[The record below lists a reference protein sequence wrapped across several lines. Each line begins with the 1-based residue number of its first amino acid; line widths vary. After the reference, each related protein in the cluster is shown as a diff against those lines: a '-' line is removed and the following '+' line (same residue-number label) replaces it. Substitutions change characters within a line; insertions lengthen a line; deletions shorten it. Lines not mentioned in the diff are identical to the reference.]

1 MRKKNT
7 VRGCLSLGFLIH
19 RHVCIEPMFFCPI
32 KKPCGN
38 VTARFLSIIILFRQR
53 LPPVRLLIDR

>member
-19 RHVCIEPMFFCPI
+19 RHVCIEPMFF
-32 KKPCGN
+32 
-38 VTARFLSIIILFRQR
+38 ARSKNLAGTLPQGFYQSLFFSGSGFRLSAF
-53 LPPVRLLIDR
+53 